1 MKCLDDLGCGPPR
14 LDPWFIS
21 FISHRSPKWM
31 ASWED
36 WNIFQYGSPMVMKE
50 NGGHMKTGLSEPMV
64 IFMGFGRI

>member
-1 MKCLDDLGCGPPR
+1 
-14 LDPWFIS
+14 
-21 FISHRSPKWM
+21 M